1 MKPLVTS
8 PVVFHENGHI
18 YELDGVVLQG
28 ITSTLV
34 KRAYPD
40 TYKDIPEEVLEKAAE
55 KGKVMHQLIELW
67 DDAGI
72 ESELPELQS
81 YKQVIQDN
89 HLDVLATEY
98 IVSDEAHYATAID
111 KVMLDEKGQ
120 VVLVDLKHT
129 HTIHY
134 ENVALQLSICKR
146 FFERQNPDIKVAD
159 LYVLWLREDK
169 VKFEKLQ
176 PVSDEFI
183 DKLIEADLSDEAFD
197 VKSMYSDLPAHFAN
211 VEKQIADY
219 ERMVKQAK
227 AEQEKLRAGM
237 LELMEKHNVKSWEGD
252 MVKITRV
259 PASEKESFDSK
270 AFKEKHPELYAEYI
284 KKSTV
289 KASLRITL
297 K

>member
-8 PVVFHENGHI
+8 PVIFHEREHI
-18 YELDGVVLQG
+18 YELDGVVLKG

-34 KRAYPD
+34 NRAYPD
-40 TYKDIPEEVLEKAAE
+40 TYKDIPEDVLEKASE
-55 KGKVMHQLIELW
+55 KGKIMHQLIELW

-98 IVSDEAHYATAID
+98 IVSDEQHYATAVD
-111 KVMLDEKGQ
+111 KVMLDEAGQ
-120 VVLVDLKHT
+120 VILVDLKHT
-129 HTIHY
+129 YTIHY

-159 LYVLWLREDK
+159 IYVLWLRGDK
-169 VKFEKLQ
+169 AKFEKLNV
-176 PVSDEFI
+176 VSDEFI
-183 DKLIEADLSDEAFD
+183 DKLIEADLADKPFD
-197 VKSMYSDLPAHFAN
+197 VQTMYSDLPARFAN

-227 AEQEKLRAGM
+227 AEQDKLRAGL
-237 LELMEKHNVKSWEGD
+237 LELMEQHNVKSWEGD
-252 MVKITRV
+252 LVKITRV

-270 AFKEKHPELYAEYI
+270 GFKDKHPELYNEFL

>member
-8 PVVFHENGHI
+8 PVIFHEIEHI
-18 YELDGVVLQG
+18 YELDGVVLKG

-34 KRAYPD
+34 NRAYPD
-40 TYKDIPEEVLEKAAE
+40 TYKDIPEDVLEKASE
-55 KGKVMHQLIELW
+55 KGKIMHQLIELW

-81 YKQVIQDN
+81 YKQVVQDN

-98 IVSDEAHYATAID
+98 IVSDEQHYATAVD
-111 KVMLDEKGQ
+111 KVMLDEAGQ
-120 VVLVDLKHT
+120 VILVDLKHT
-129 HTIHY
+129 YTIHY

-159 LYVLWLREDK
+159 IYVLWLRGDK
-169 VKFEKLQ
+169 AKFEKLNV
-176 PVSDEFI
+176 VSDEFI
-183 DKLIEADLSDEAFD
+183 DKLIEADLADKPFD
-197 VKSMYSDLPAHFAN
+197 VQTMYSDLPARFAN

-227 AEQEKLRAGM
+227 AEQDKLRAGL
-237 LELMEKHNVKSWEGD
+237 LELMEQHNVKSWEGD
-252 MVKITRV
+252 LVKITRV
-259 PASEKESFDSK
+259 PASDKESFDSK
-270 AFKEKHPELYAEYI
+270 GFKEKHPDMYKEFT
-284 KKSTV
+284 KKSVV
-289 KASLRITL
+289 KSSLRITL

>member
-1 MKPLVTS
+1 MKPLVIS
-8 PVVFHENGHI
+8 PVIFHEREHI
-18 YELDGVVLQG
+18 YELDGVVLKG

-34 KRAYPD
+34 NRAYPD
-40 TYKDIPEEVLEKAAE
+40 TYKDIPEDVLEKASE
-55 KGKVMHQLIELW
+55 KGKIMHQLIELW

-98 IVSDEAHYATAID
+98 IVSDEQHYATAVD
-111 KVMLDEKGQ
+111 KVMLDEAGQ
-120 VVLVDLKHT
+120 VILVDLKHT
-129 HTIHY
+129 YTIHY

-146 FFERQNPDIKVAD
+146 FFERQNPDVKVAD
-159 LYVLWLREDK
+159 IYVLWLRGDK
-169 VKFEKLQ
+169 AKFERLNA
-176 PVSDEFI
+176 VSDEFI
-183 DKLIEADLSDEAFD
+183 DKLIEADLADKPFD
-197 VKSMYSDLPAHFAN
+197 VQTMYSDLPARFAN

-227 AEQEKLRAGM
+227 AEQDKLRAGL
-237 LELMEKHNVKSWEGD
+237 LELMEQHNVKSWEGD
-252 MVKITRV
+252 LVKITRV
-259 PASEKESFDSK
+259 PASDKESFDSK
-270 AFKEKHPELYAEYI
+270 GFKEKHPELYNEFL

>member
-8 PVVFHENGHI
+8 PVIFHEREHI
-18 YELDGVVLQG
+18 YELDGVVLKG

-34 KRAYPD
+34 NRAYPD
-40 TYKDIPEEVLEKAAE
+40 TYKDIPEDVLEKASE
-55 KGKVMHQLIELW
+55 KGKIMHQLIELW

-98 IVSDEAHYATAID
+98 IVSDEQHYATAVD
-111 KVMLDEKGQ
+111 KVMLDEAGQ
-120 VVLVDLKHT
+120 VILVDLKHT
-129 HTIHY
+129 YTIHY

-146 FFERQNPDIKVAD
+146 LFERQNPDIKVAD
-159 LYVLWLREDK
+159 IYVLWLRGDK
-169 VKFEKLQ
+169 AKFEKLNV
-176 PVSDEFI
+176 VSDEFI
-183 DKLIEADLSDEAFD
+183 DKLIEADLADKPFD
-197 VKSMYSDLPAHFAN
+197 VQTMYSDLPARFAN

-227 AEQEKLRAGM
+227 AEQDKLRAGL
-237 LELMEKHNVKSWEGD
+237 LELMEQHNVKSWEGD

-270 AFKEKHPELYAEYI
+270 GFKEKHPELYNEFL